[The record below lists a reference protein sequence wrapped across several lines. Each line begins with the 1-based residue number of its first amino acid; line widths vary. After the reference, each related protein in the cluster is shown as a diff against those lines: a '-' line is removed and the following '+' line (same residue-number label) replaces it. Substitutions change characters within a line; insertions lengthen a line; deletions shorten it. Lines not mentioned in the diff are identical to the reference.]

1 MTKRFDALA
10 RVTRSSLFA
19 VVVGAVVLLSAAF
32 YNRFPLTFWDTR
44 AYVEHADTLVPRP
57 DRLIGYS
64 LFILVTSL
72 HVSLW
77 PVAIA
82 QCLLVSWLLFVVDRT
97 LFGEGTSLRHLAVVV
112 VLATST
118 ALPWIAGQLMPDVFT
133 SVLVLALFV
142 LVEDA
147 ALGLG
152 LRAALLGLVALSVS
166 VHLTHFP
173 LGFGVLA
180 SLAGA
185 AWFTRAR
192 VTWSRFL
199 APALALV
206 SGLAGIAA
214 FNFAESGKLSLASG
228 GDAFLLGHL
237 IDSGIAERMLD
248 EHCPARGYL
257 LCPYRNAFPMTADE
271 FLWDD
276 KLDLDP
282 WHHPRPIAREAH
294 RLLDDSLV
302 EHPAMHVRVAL
313 SYGARQLF
321 RFQTGEGLDA
331 DAVPLI
337 EPRIAEFSPGD
348 LPAYRNARQQ
358 ANAIPV
364 AALRRVHTPVGAA
377 ALLLGIAFLAVARF
391 PSLLS
396 PRLDRAVRFVS
407 ALWTVLV
414 INAVLAGNLS
424 GVTDR
429 YGSRL
434 VWLMVFAMLAL
445 GADTLSARRPGK
457 NP

>member
-1 MTKRFDALA
+1 MTRRFEGLA
-10 RVTRSSLFA
+10 GVARSSSFA

-44 AYVEHADTLVPRP
+44 AYVEHAGTLVPRP

-64 LFILVTSL
+64 LFILATSL

-82 QCLLVSWLLFVVDRT
+82 QCLLVSWLLFVVNRT
-97 LFGEGTSLRHLAVVV
+97 LFGEGASLRHLAVVV
-112 VLATST
+112 LLTAST

-133 SVLVLALFV
+133 SLLMLALFV
-142 LVEDA
+142 LLEDR
-147 ALGLG
+147 ALGG
-152 LRAALLGLVALSVS
+152 VRRTALLGLVALSVS

-180 SLAGA
+180 SFAGA
-185 AWFTRAR
+185 VWFTKGR
-192 VTWSRFL
+192 VSWSRFL

-214 FNFAESGKLSLASG
+214 FNFAESGKVSLAAGS
-228 GDAFLLGHL
+228 DAFLLGHL
-237 IDSGIAERMLD
+237 VDSGIAERMLD
-248 EHCPARGYL
+248 EHCPERGYL
-257 LCPYRNAFPMTADE
+257 LCPYRRAFPMTADE

-282 WHHPRPIAREAH
+282 WHHPAIIAKEAH
-294 RLLDDSLV
+294 RLLEDSLV

-313 SYGARQLF
+313 SYSARQLVTF
-321 RFQTGEGLDA
+321 RTGEGLDA
-331 DAVPLI
+331 DAVPLV
-337 EPRIAEFSPGD
+337 EPRIAEFSPVD
-348 LPAYRNARQQ
+348 LPAYRSARQQ

-364 AALRRVHTPVGAA
+364 GALRRFHTPVGAA
-377 ALLLGIAFLAVARF
+377 ALLLGLAFLAVSRF
-391 PSLLS
+391 PNLLS
-396 PRLDRAVRFVS
+396 PRLDPAVRFVS
-407 ALWTVLV
+407 VLWTVLV

-434 VWLMVFAMLAL
+434 VWLMVFAMLAI
-445 GADTLSARRPGK
+445 GADALSSGRLGTRR
-457 NP
+457 